1 MDAPEAEVGREEAK
15 QRLML
20 NKAFGLAIKKRSKG
34 SAWRTSQGV
43 LFRDLDGWF
52 ISAPA
57 AVWVLQRKS
66 TIALMCKPMRLDP
79 LFWEIVEAESN
90 SEMPLSFRYFGAW
103 ACKTPPLLEH
113 EIDEGDADPVTIA
126 AEAIAWLDDQIG
138 QFKSWSPE
146 HFLDLLRQHPRSS
159 SYLATVVT
167 TMFLLGDY
175 GPAELLCRD
184 AIKRS
189 DSAGFSVGRKTGPDQ
204 SFPELAL
211 NWLDR
216 KRGSAL

>member
-1 MDAPEAEVGREEAK
+1 MDDPEAEVGREEAK
-15 QRLML
+15 QRRTL
-20 NKAFGLAIKKRSKG
+20 NKAFGLAIKKQLKG

-57 AVWVLQRKS
+57 AVWVLRKKS
-66 TIALMCKPMRLDP
+66 TISLMCKPMRLDP
-79 LFWEIVEAESN
+79 IFWEIVGAESN
-90 SEMPLSFRYFGAW
+90 SEMPLSFRYSGSW
-103 ACKTPPLLEH
+103 TCKTPPLVEH
-113 EIDEGDADPVTIA
+113 EIDEGSADPASIA
-126 AEAIAWLDDQIG
+126 AEAIAWLDGQMG

-146 HFLDLLRQHPRSS
+146 HFLSLLRQHPRTD

-167 TMFLLGDY
+167 TMFLLGEY
-175 GPAELLCRD
+175 VPAELLCRD
-184 AIKRS
+184 AIKRC
-189 DSAGFSVGRKTGPDQ
+189 DSGGFSVGRKTGPDQ

-216 KRGSAL
+216 KRGS